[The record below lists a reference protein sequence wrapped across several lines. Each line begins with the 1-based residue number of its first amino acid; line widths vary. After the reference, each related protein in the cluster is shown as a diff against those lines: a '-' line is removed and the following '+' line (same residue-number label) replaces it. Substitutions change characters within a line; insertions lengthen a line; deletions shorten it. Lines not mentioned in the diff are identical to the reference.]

1 MRRTYFLSLAA
12 AMLLIVLSVVSGCG
26 GDDSPV
32 IPDNPENGAT
42 GFTMTVTPDTIRRP
56 ADTISV
62 SYFNVQLSQPSS
74 FYAKAEKDWVL
85 LSDAEGNGASSYK
98 VAVRTV
104 SNRESEPRISKVSF
118 YSGNVTKHAYVWQ
131 EAARDERITVTPD
144 TLYIDAEK
152 GSKGTVTF
160 GLIDD
165 SEYTIGENSW
175 FSQEEKRDG
184 KTLQITYTALHEWEE
199 EYRATMTLLQKG
211 KVAKFVLVQKAKQ
224 NTGDDETYDITIAP
238 DKHDKDASSER
249 LFSLV
254 SIDRETTI
262 TVTSDADWCTPH
274 DANFDT
280 PSKQF
285 KLYMDV
291 NVNMGKEA
299 RTATVTVKAGSSTKT
314 CTVTQEGGYSGKLE
328 IGGTVADAVD
338 LGLSV
343 KWASHNLGASKAE
356 EAGPFFAWGETQP
369 KEFYDEDEYAYYDV
383 DYADYIDIGENISG
397 TKYDAAHIHWGNGW
411 CMPTWEQFN
420 ELIKKCSWQWGKYN
434 GVNGYKVTGPN
445 GNSIIFPAG
454 GHRIG
459 KTDFDNNKVIGVWS
473 ADLVKGVGSRAY
485 GMRGDSE
492 NTSRNNAPRYYGYN
506 IRPVKKASSSSGGG
520 TGTGNAGGGIIITE

>member
-1 MRRTYFLSLAA
+1 MRRTYCLSLAA

-26 GDDSPV
+26 GEDTPIV
-32 IPDNPENGAT
+32 PDNPENGAT

-56 ADTISV
+56 ADTVSV
-62 SYFNVQLSQPSS
+62 SYFNIQLSQPSS

-199 EYRATMTLLQKG
+199 EYRTTVTLSQKG

-262 TVTSDADWCTPH
+262 TVTSDADWCSPN

-343 KWASHNLGASKAE
+343 KWASHNIGASSQE
-356 EAGPFFAWGETQP
+356 GAGAYLAWGELKQ
-369 KEFYDEDEYAYYDV
+369 KNIYSNENYAYYNKA
-383 DYADYIDIGENISG
+383 YATWTNIGNEISG
-397 TKYDAAHIHWGNGW
+397 TQYDAARVNWGGDW
-411 CMPTWEQFN
+411 RMPTKDEMQ
-420 ELIKKCSWQWGKYN
+420 ELMKKCTWEWTQINK
-434 GVNGYKVTGPN
+434 VNGYRITGPN
-445 GNSIIFPAG
+445 GKSIFIPAAGQKFKNNEIPQYNKQILLWTGTQFPTNLSNAYALDANSAHAALIKG
-454 GHRIG
+454 QLR
-459 KTDFDNNKVIGVWS
+459 DN
-473 ADLVKGVGSRAY
+473 
-485 GMRGDSE
+485 
-492 NTSRNNAPRYYGYN
+492 GYP
-506 IRPVKKASSSSGGG
+506 IRPVIKSANTGQGGGQAGGG
-520 TGTGNAGGGIIITE
+520 TITTE